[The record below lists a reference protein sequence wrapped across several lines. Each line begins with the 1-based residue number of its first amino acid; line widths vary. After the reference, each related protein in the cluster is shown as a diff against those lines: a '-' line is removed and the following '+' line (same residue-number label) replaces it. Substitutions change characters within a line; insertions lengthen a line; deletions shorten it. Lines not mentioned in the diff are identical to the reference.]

1 MLVQQ
6 EMSDIIDSH
15 MMSYSAE
22 VLLQRAIPIL
32 QDGMKPVQRRILF
45 TLYNSKV
52 TRLTKSASI
61 TGEVTKIHPHG
72 SSYGALVNMTQKDR
86 NQVPL
91 VTGHGSFGQFNSS
104 ELDASAERYTEVKI
118 SDFGKDMTKQIGD
131 KVVNF
136 SKSYD
141 GLLDLPD
148 VIPVSFP
155 LILLYAQSGI
165 GVGYASSTLSYNMN
179 EIADAISNYIK
190 NEETPILYPDFATG
204 GYIIEDEDALENN
217 TLTGRSTFTLRAKIN
232 KVDNNTLSIV
242 EMPYGVKREAIIDKI
257 IGLYQTGKLP
267 ELKTIKD
274 LSDFKGE
281 NIQIK
286 TKKANVDLDVL
297 IEKLYKLTPL
307 ESTVSSNSNIIDY
320 SVGLPKVMGVEE
332 IIKKWLEWRISVVR
346 IGIDRDIEKLT
357 KTAMLYQGLGK
368 VLNKVDDLI
377 EIIRHSQKAHLHEIV
392 KTAFNLNDEQTDY
405 VLNIKLYNINDGF
418 IQDRINEIPEI
429 EKNLQDK
436 KDSSTDGNILKMID
450 EEIQSLKKKYGYD
463 RKTKIIK
470 KPRVSKTLA
479 RKVANNLKN
488 EVNIIITE
496 KGYLFKNTS
505 ESRITLLPSDSI
517 VKNIKID
524 DSEKLQV
531 IASDGN
537 IYGIDI
543 KKIPENVNK
552 LGTYSLSLSSRGVD
566 AEALLVIS
574 SQDEQVVYGY
584 ENGKANVW
592 PTSTLN
598 FTKTITKNAFAND
611 SKLIFASASNDDEK
625 ITVKNQKQLDVFEVK
640 DLKHSNSKTSKGSYT
655 LTNHKLNVIFDKG
668 EK

>member
-257 IGLYQTGKLP
+257 ISLYQTGKLP

-307 ESTVSSNSNIIDY
+307 ESTISSNSNIIDY

-332 IIKKWLEWRISVVR
+332 IIKKWLEWRVSVVR
-346 IGIDRDIEKLT
+346 VGIDRDIEKLT

-368 VLNKVDDLI
+368 VLNRVDDLI

-405 VLNIKLYNINDGF
+405 VLNIKLYNINDEF

-436 KDSSTDGNILKMID
+436 KDSSTDDNILKMID

-488 EVNIIITE
+488 EVNIIMTE
-496 KGYLFKNTS
+496 KGYLFKNTT

-552 LGTYSLSLSSRGVD
+552 LGTYSLSLSNRSID
-566 AEALLVIS
+566 AEALLIIS

-598 FTKTITKNAFAND
+598 FTKTITKNAFATD
-611 SKLIFASASNDDEK
+611 SKLIFASASSDNEK
-625 ITVKNQKQLDVFEVK
+625 VGVKNEKQWDIFKVK

-655 LTNHKLNVIFDKG
+655 LTNHKLNVVFDKG